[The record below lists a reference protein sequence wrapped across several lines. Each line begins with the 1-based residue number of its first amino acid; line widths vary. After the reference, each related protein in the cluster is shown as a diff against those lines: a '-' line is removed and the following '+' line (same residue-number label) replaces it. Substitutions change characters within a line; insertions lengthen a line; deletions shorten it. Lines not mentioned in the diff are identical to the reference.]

1 MNRTVTVAGGL
12 LFGAMLA
19 GGLVLLF
26 APRSGAE
33 TQQAIRD
40 RVQAI
45 VLAGQE
51 AAEARRIELTER
63 FEALKEPVAQV

>member
-51 AAEARRIELTER
+51 AAEARRLELTER